1 MTRSNFP
8 AGRRHARPSFAKLYL
23 RHIVEQRRG
32 RTAGHAEGS
41 PFGISHRKALTM
53 NRIWG
58 RRWMLAG
65 ALVVTAGVAGL
76 GGAAVAEN
84 GQMLHVMH
92 GMPGHGDMMSSDP
105 AAMAAHLDKM
115 IATMV
120 PDATPEQKAK
130 LLAIAKSVH
139 ADFGAVHAQFGQAHK
154 RAHEILLQPVVDR
167 AALETLRVEQMQQID
182 VVSKRIVTALAD
194 AAEVMTPEQRVRFGE
209 QMQMQMQMH

>member
-1 MTRSNFP
+1 
-8 AGRRHARPSFAKLYL
+8 
-23 RHIVEQRRG
+23 
-32 RTAGHAEGS
+32 
-41 PFGISHRKALTM
+41 
-53 NRIWG
+53 
-58 RRWMLAG
+58 MLAG